1 MQTASATSAAARS
14 RFNVQPPRTRLP
26 GDHARANMS
35 ILSDAVAPVMT
46 AEEEAAAFTRRD
58 ACLDAAWS
66 AALMVT
72 GGDRPAKDV
81 DWQALRTAQ
90 AEALAELDIAD
101 QPGARAFIKST
112 EAALSR
118 TVDRIVRSNLPL
130 TVAVAAQL
138 MRARIGS
145 MDVDDAVQEANIGLV
160 KAIRR
165 FDVSRGLRLST
176 FAVQWM
182 RHHVGRAYVDTGK
195 TIRLPSHINE
205 TANAL
210 RRAAR
215 EMGVFDAAE
224 AVNTDIDRVAA
235 ISGRT
240 IARITAAVS
249 MLPRVRSGDEKMHSQ
264 QSSNESDN
272 RTLFDLIADPT
283 PAADSTIADAQVCA
297 QVRRAVDTLP
307 ATHAIILRRRFGL
320 DGTEPETLQQ
330 IAETFD
336 LSRERIRQIEVVAL
350 RKAAKACPGLAG
362 VVSL

>member
-58 ACLDAAWS
+58 VCLDAAWS

-90 AEALAELDIAD
+90 AEALAVAN
-101 QPGARAFIKST
+101 PGEAAAITRT

-215 EMGVFDAAE
+215 EMGAFDAAE

-350 RKAAKACPGLAG
+350 RRAAKACPGLAG

>member
-90 AEALAELDIAD
+90 AEALAVAN
-101 QPGARAFIKST
+101 PGEAAAITRT

-215 EMGVFDAAE
+215 EMGAFDAAE

>member
-1 MQTASATSAAARS
+1 MQTATATSAAARS

-58 ACLDAAWS
+58 VCLNAAWS

-215 EMGVFDAAE
+215 EMGAFDAAE

-249 MLPRVRSGDEKMHSQ
+249 MLPRVRSGDEVLRSSQ
-264 QSSNESDN
+264 ANEGDS

-307 ATHAIILRRRFGL
+307 VTHAIILRRRFGL

-350 RKAAKACPGLAG
+350 RKAAKSCPGLAG